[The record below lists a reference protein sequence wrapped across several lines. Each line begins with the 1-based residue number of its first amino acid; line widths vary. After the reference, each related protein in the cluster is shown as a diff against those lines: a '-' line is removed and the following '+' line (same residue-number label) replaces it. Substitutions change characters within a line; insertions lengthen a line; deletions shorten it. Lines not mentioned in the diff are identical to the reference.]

1 MLVQVNIADGQVSG
15 VSDLAPVCSS
25 LINWDVDESGA
36 NKPRATLQTYT
47 QTGLGAYPVVGLAR
61 IGYHLLIA
69 AYDSARERTVPPFNQ
84 EHNHRLYY
92 INEKAAPTVAT
103 AISVADVGEGAFG
116 LKRPTFVVGSTG
128 IFLAAGY
135 DSDLGAGGICK
146 WDPATPAVFEASGD
160 ANAPYPTHIASLGQ
174 YLIANDTQDRHA
186 IRWSSLGEGNWSTWP
201 TANAMEAEARP
212 DEVVALAENTN
223 SLFVWGEETT
233 QVYVVG
239 SDPTLPFDCVSTINT
254 GIAAPYCY
262 VRLDEAFVWLDN
274 QRRIV
279 ISDGSTVKPISD
291 AIQADLRG
299 LTTISDAWA
308 YRQETGQFSY
318 LVFRFPTE
326 ERTFRYDLKAERWS
340 ELKRYVAPFQ
350 GDYDVGAYV
359 YRQSDN
365 THLFGC
371 SASTGGLYTSS
382 TNTLSEVGGPLVC
395 ERTTGWN
402 TFGTDNRK
410 RSVRLQVTMK
420 RGTAAQ
426 GATPGALEVRVQ
438 DDDGPWSDW
447 EQVSVGGPDDYE
459 AVKEIYVGGVFRR
472 RRYGLRY
479 SSTDSTALL
488 SLADDIV
495 DTGSP

>member
-1 MLVQVNIADGQVSG
+1 MALAPVNISDGQVSG
-15 VSDLAPVCSS
+15 VSDLSPVCSS
-25 LINWDVDESGA
+25 LINFDVDEAGA

-61 IGYHLLIA
+61 SGYHLLIA
-69 AYDSARERTVPPFNQ
+69 AYDASREISPTDKNL
-84 EHNHRLYY
+84 RLYY
-92 INEKAAPTVAT
+92 INERAAPSGAT
-103 AISVADVGEGAFG
+103 EITQATFSEEFG
-116 LKRPTFVVGSTG
+116 LERPTFVVGSTG
-128 IFLAAGY
+128 IFVAAGAAFVGG
-135 DSDLGAGGICK
+135 GAGGIIK
-146 WDPATPAVFEASGD
+146 WDPATPATFVQSGD

-186 IRWSSLGEGNWSTWP
+186 IRWSALGEGNWDTWP
-201 TANAMEAEARP
+201 SANAMEAEARP

-262 VRLDEAFVWLDN
+262 VRLDEAFVWLDDK
-274 QRRIV
+274 RRIV

-299 LTTISDAWA
+299 LTTIDDAWA
-308 YRQETGQFSY
+308 YRQETGQHSY
-318 LVFRFPTE
+318 LVFRFPSE
-326 ERTFRYDLKAERWS
+326 ERTFRYDLKSERWS

-365 THLFGC
+365 AHIFGC
-371 SASTGGLYTSS
+371 SASTGGLYTSD
-382 TNTLSEVGGPLVC
+382 TDTLSEVGGPLVC

-402 TFGTDNRK
+402 DFGTNNRK
-410 RSVRLQVTMK
+410 RSTRLQVTMK

-459 AVKEIYVGGVFRR
+459 AVKELYMGGVFRR
-472 RRYGLRY
+472 RRYAIRY
-479 SSTDSTALL
+479 SSTDTTAIL
-488 SLADDIV
+488 SLADDIS
-495 DTGSP
+495 DLGSS